1 MQNIPGAGFVLRAL
15 NGLSTSFNNLVG
27 AQQMTFGVGLLA
39 ILLSITLGAGHAFLP
54 GHGKT
59 IMAAYLVGKRGR
71 LRDVVTVGAT
81 VTATHTLGVLAL
93 GVLLS
98 VSTAFAPTA
107 VEQDLAVLSGLI
119 IAGVGVGLLIS
130 AIRRRHS
137 DQGLAGWAP
146 SVDAGSLAG
155 LDGSHAPTSLHT
167 STRAL
172 APVGGAMPA
181 VGTAGR
187 TASPGSP
194 RPIPNDTPDDSTGH
208 GHGHGHGHR
217 HGHGHGFSR
226 GGLIGLGV
234 AGGLVPSPSALL
246 VLLAAIALGRTVLG
260 IVLVLGYGLGMA
272 VALSAA
278 GLLLVRLRGRVARLL
293 TGSRINRASR
303 ILAVLPMITAGL
315 VIIVGAGL
323 VLRALSGSV

>member
-1 MQNIPGAGFVLRAL
+1 
-15 NGLSTSFNNLVG
+15 
-27 AQQMTFGVGLLA
+27 
-39 ILLSITLGAGHAFLP
+39 
-54 GHGKT
+54 
-59 IMAAYLVGKRGR
+59 MAT
-71 LRDVVTVGAT
+71 D
-81 VTATHTLGVLAL
+81 
-93 GVLLS
+93 
-98 VSTAFAPTA
+98 
-107 VEQDLAVLSGLI
+107 
-119 IAGVGVGLLIS
+119 
-130 AIRRRHS
+130 
-137 DQGLAGWAP
+137 
-146 SVDAGSLAG
+146 
-155 LDGSHAPTSLHT
+155 
-167 STRAL
+167 
-172 APVGGAMPA
+172 
-181 VGTAGR
+181 
-187 TASPGSP
+187 
-194 RPIPNDTPDDSTGH
+194 N
-208 GHGHGHGHR
+208 R